1 VSTAR
6 PSEYRPPRWLRNA
19 HVQSVLAGS
28 PLRRRRGVAALAA
41 AGATTRE
48 VIVDGGGGVRLLGL
62 HTALPGV
69 EPRGMA
75 LLLHGW
81 EGSAESAYVC
91 LAAAGF
97 LARGWDVFRLNFRD
111 HGGTHHL
118 NPEIFHSARIDEVVH
133 AALDV
138 AARMPR
144 PRLVVA
150 GHSLGGNFALRLA
163 LRAPAAGL
171 PLHGVAAV
179 CPVLD
184 PARTM
189 DSMERGLPLYMRHFE
204 RSWRRSLV
212 RKRSLFPDRVGFDDS
227 VLRLRMRELTEWLVL
242 RHTDFGSLEAYFDGY
257 SIAGDR
263 LASLSVPASILTSV
277 DDPVIPVDDF
287 HRLRLPAQ
295 SRLEVSRWGG
305 HCGFIE
311 GPRLD
316 GYAERWVIAQLAGTQ
331 AQ

>member
-1 VSTAR
+1 
-6 PSEYRPPRWLRNA
+6 
-19 HVQSVLAGS
+19 
-28 PLRRRRGVAALAA
+28 
-41 AGATTRE
+41 
-48 VIVDGGGGVRLLGL
+48 
-62 HTALPGV
+62 
-69 EPRGMA
+69 
-75 LLLHGW
+75 
-81 EGSAESAYVC
+81 
-91 LAAAGF
+91 
-97 LARGWDVFRLNFRD
+97 
-111 HGGTHHL
+111 
-118 NPEIFHSARIDEVVH
+118 
-133 AALDV
+133 
-138 AARMPR
+138 
-144 PRLVVA
+144 
-150 GHSLGGNFALRLA
+150 
-163 LRAPAAGL
+163 
-171 PLHGVAAV
+171 
-179 CPVLD
+179 
-184 PARTM
+184 
-189 DSMERGLPLYMRHFE
+189 
-204 RSWRRSLV
+204 V

>member
-1 VSTAR
+1 VSAAVA
-6 PSEYRPPRWLRNA
+6 SGYRPPRWLRNA
-19 HVQSVLAGS
+19 HLQSVLAGS
-28 PLRRRRGVAALAA
+28 PLRRRRGMAALAA
-41 AGATTRE
+41 AGAVTRQ
-48 VIVDGGGGVRLLGL
+48 VIVDGGDGVRLMGL
-62 HTALPGV
+62 HTARPGV

-111 HGGTHHL
+111 HGPTHHL
-118 NPEIFHSARIDEVVH
+118 NPDIFHSARIDEVVQ

-138 AARMPR
+138 VARMPR

-171 PLHGVAAV
+171 ALDGVAAV

-189 DSMERGLPLYMRHFE
+189 EAMERGFPLYMQHFE
-204 RSWRRSLV
+204 RSWRRSLA
-212 RKRSLFPDRVGFDDS
+212 RKRELFPERVGFDDA

-242 RHTDFGSLEAYFDGY
+242 RHTDFGSLDAYFDRY

-263 LASLSVPASILTSV
+263 LAGLTVPAWILSSV
-277 DDPVIPVDDF
+277 DDPVIPVEDF
-287 HRLRLPAQ
+287 HRLRLPAGAG
-295 SRLEVSRWGG
+295 LELARWGG
-305 HCGFIE
+305 HCGFLE

-316 GYAERWVIAQLAGTQ
+316 GYAERRVVERLAGGG
-331 AQ
+331 

>member
-1 VSTAR
+1 VSPAR
-6 PSEYRPPRWLRNA
+6 PSGYRPPRWLRNA

-28 PLRRRRGVAALAA
+28 PLRRRRGLAALAA
-41 AGATTRE
+41 AGARTQQ
-48 VIVDGGGGVRLLGL
+48 VIVDGGAGVRLLGL

-69 EPRGMA
+69 EPQGMA

-91 LAAAGF
+91 LAAAGL
-97 LARGWDVFRLNFRD
+97 LARGYDVFRLNFRD

-118 NPEIFHSARIDEVVH
+118 NPDIFHSARIDEVVH
-133 AALDV
+133 AAVDL
-138 AARMPR
+138 ATRMPR

-171 PLHGVAAV
+171 SLDAVAAV

-189 DSMERGLPLYMRHFE
+189 ESMEQGLPLYMRHFE
-204 RSWRRSLV
+204 RSWRRSLL
-212 RKRSLFPDRVGFDDS
+212 RKRALFPDRVGFDDA

-242 RHTDFGSLEAYFDGY
+242 RHTDFGSLDAYFDGY

-263 LASLSVPASILTSV
+263 LAGLAMPASILTSA
-277 DDPVIPVDDF
+277 DDPVIPVEDF
-287 HRLRLPAQ
+287 HRLRLPSHA
-295 SRLEVSRWGG
+295 RLEVAQWGG

-316 GYAERWVIAQLAGTQ
+316 GYAERWVAAELAGGN
-331 AQ
+331 

>member
-1 VSTAR
+1 MSPATAS
-6 PSEYRPPRWLRNA
+6 PYRPPRWLRNA
-19 HVQSVLAGS
+19 HLQSVLAGS
-28 PLRRRRGVAALAA
+28 PLRRRRGLAALAA
-41 AGATTRE
+41 SGALTRE
-48 VIVDGGGGVRLLGL
+48 VVVDGGGGVRLLGL

-97 LARGWDVFRLNFRD
+97 LARGYDVFRLNFRD
-111 HGGTHHL
+111 HGGSHHL
-118 NPEIFHSARIDEVVH
+118 NPDIFHSARIDEVVH
-133 AALDV
+133 AARDI
-138 AARMPR
+138 AGRMPR

-171 PLHGVAAV
+171 LLDGVAAV

-189 DSMERGLPLYMRHFE
+189 EAMERGLPLYMHHFE

-212 RKRSLFPDRVGFDDS
+212 RKRELFPDRVGFDDA
-227 VLRLRMRELTEWLVL
+227 VLRLRMRALTEWLVL
-242 RHTDFGSLEAYFDGY
+242 RHTDFGSLAAYFDGY

-263 LASLSVPASILTSV
+263 LAGLAVPASILTSA

-287 HRLRLPAQ
+287 HRLALPAGA
-295 SRLEVSRWGG
+295 RLEVAAWGG

-316 GYAERWVIAQLAGTQ
+316 GYAERWVVERLAGEG
-331 AQ
+331 

>member
-1 VSTAR
+1 MIGTA
-6 PSEYRPPRWLRNA
+6 SEYRPPRWLRNP

-28 PLRRRRGVAALAA
+28 PPRRRLGQAALAA
-41 AGATTRE
+41 TGAVTRSM
-48 VIVDGGGGVRLLGL
+48 VVDGGDGVRLLGL
-62 HTALPGV
+62 HSAVPGV

-81 EGSAESAYVC
+81 EGSAESAYAS
-91 LAAAGF
+91 LAAAAF

-111 HGGTHHL
+111 HGDTHHL
-118 NPEIFHSARIDEVVH
+118 NPDIFHSARIDEVVN
-133 AALDV
+133 AAVDV
-138 AARMPR
+138 ATRLPR
-144 PRLVVA
+144 PRMVVA
-150 GHSLGGNFALRLA
+150 GHSLGGNFALRLG

-171 PLHGVAAV
+171 ALDGVAAV

-189 DSMERGLPLYMRHFE
+189 DSMEQGFPLYLQHFE

-212 RKRSLFPDRVGFDDS
+212 RKRELFPDHVAFDDA
-227 VLRLRMRELTEWLVL
+227 VLRLRMRALTEWLVL
-242 RHTDFGSLEAYFDGY
+242 RHTDFGSLEGYFDRY

-263 LASLSVPASILTSV
+263 LAGLAVPASILTSA

-287 HRLRLPAQ
+287 ERLVLPAGA
-295 SRLEVSRWGG
+295 RLEVAEWGG

-311 GPRLD
+311 GPRLG
-316 GYAERWVIAQLAGTQ
+316 GYAERWVADALAG
-331 AQ
+331 AA